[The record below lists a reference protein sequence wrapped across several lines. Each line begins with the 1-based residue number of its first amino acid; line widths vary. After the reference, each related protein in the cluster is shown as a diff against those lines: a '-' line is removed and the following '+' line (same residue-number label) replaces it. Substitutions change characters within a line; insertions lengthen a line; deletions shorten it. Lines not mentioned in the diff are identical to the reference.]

1 MAEQFKLNSEITK
14 NESQQ
19 LNTVSEDFD
28 TGSGFVQ
35 DHVSRFDGNDKAHE
49 SLTLFTENSESAARL
64 LRKVARNMDS
74 MTKSF
79 TDMDRELAKVNGA
92 NNQ

>member
-1 MAEQFKLNSEITK
+1 MAEQFKLNSEITQ

-19 LNTVSEDFD
+19 LNAVSEDFD
-28 TGSGFVQ
+28 TGSGFVR
-35 DHVSRFDGNDKAHE
+35 DHISRFDGNDKAHE
-49 SLTLFTENSESAARL
+49 SLTLFTENSESSARL

-79 TDMDRELAKVNGA
+79 TEMDREIAKAKAA